1 MSDEYSSVEELASYG
16 MGRQI
21 GEQLQAQPFP
31 GMHAQ
36 ALIDGLADVLEG
48 VQSPYKEDSL
58 RAAMNEI
65 QQRINRMQRQQAS
78 AMAAA
83 SEQFLK
89 ENATRSGVQVTDSGL
104 QYEVLTEGKGERP
117 AASST
122 VRVHYHG
129 TLVDG
134 SVFDS
139 SVERGEPL
147 EFALDGVIKG
157 WTEGLQLMTE
167 GSKYRFTIPH
177 DLAYGAS
184 GAGAVIAPYSTLVF
198 EVELLAVL

>member
-1 MSDEYSSVEELASYG
+1 
-16 MGRQI
+16 
-21 GEQLQAQPFP
+21 
-31 GMHAQ
+31 
-36 ALIDGLADVLEG
+36 DVLEG

-104 QYEVLTEGKGERP
+104 QYEVLAEGTGKRP

-139 SVERGEPL
+139 SVVRGEPL

-184 GAGAVIAPYSTLVF
+184 GAGSVIAPYSALVF
-198 EVELLAVL
+198 EVELLRVLS